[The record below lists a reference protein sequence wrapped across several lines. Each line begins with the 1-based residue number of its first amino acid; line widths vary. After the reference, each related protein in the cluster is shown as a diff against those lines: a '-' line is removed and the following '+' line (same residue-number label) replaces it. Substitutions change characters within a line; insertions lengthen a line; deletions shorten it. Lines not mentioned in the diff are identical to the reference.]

1 MTSPSSVTTWLQ
13 RLRGGDTAAAQPLW
27 QRYYA
32 DLVRLG
38 HQHLAA
44 RAQRG
49 ADAED
54 VALAAFAS
62 FCQGAAAGRFPQL
75 ADRHDLWRLLFT
87 LTLRRAA
94 DQARREGRQRRG
106 GGQLINA
113 DLLDLPDADLDALA
127 GDAPDP
133 AWAAAVADELRSLLQ
148 RLPGE

>member
-1 MTSPSSVTTWLQ
+1 MLDSRNHQDQLMTSPSSVTTWLQ

-32 DLVRLG
+32 DLVRLA
-38 HQHLAA
+38 HQHLSA
-44 RAQRG
+44 RARRG

-54 VALAAFAS
+54 VALAAF
-62 FCQGAAAGRFPQL
+62 CKGAPAGRPPQL

-106 GGQLINA
+106 GGQH
-113 DLLDLPDADLDALA
+113 
-127 GDAPDP
+127 
-133 AWAAAVADELRSLLQ
+133 
-148 RLPGE
+148 